1 MEKANTKPDVCIR
14 FYHEVKNFHTIINYC
29 VIKFKKRIL
38 TLSVVM
44 IFDILQY
51 NNECSPIK
59 FNKEFLQ
66 EEHGPQS
73 FHNQQYPTI
82 IPMFTLSIFWHCHIS
97 ILNAIQ
103 YHV

>member
-1 MEKANTKPDVCIR
+1 
-14 FYHEVKNFHTIINYC
+14 
-29 VIKFKKRIL
+29 
-38 TLSVVM
+38 M

-103 YHV
+103 YQMYKNNLHNVWHHALHCTKDSWTNTGGNGCLPT

>member
-1 MEKANTKPDVCIR
+1 
-14 FYHEVKNFHTIINYC
+14 
-29 VIKFKKRIL
+29 
-38 TLSVVM
+38 M
-44 IFDILQY
+44 IFDIFQY